1 MGGNGTFAAGK
12 IVAYKWKTVDK
23 IDGAKVLE
31 PIGGSRKLPEEAHSS
46 RMYILNN
53 ADGTFRQLRVYDSKH
68 RLRFEI
74 GYHREPSVDPKG
86 GKVLHYHI
94 IKQPGFNHGKAHK
107 ATDAMVR
114 KFGKYMRGVD

>member
-74 GYHREPSVDPKG
+74 GYHREPSVSRALTRKG
-86 GKVLHYHI
+86 ERCYTTTSSSSPASITARRIRRPMPWCASSGS
-94 IKQPGFNHGKAHK
+94 
-107 ATDAMVR
+107 T
-114 KFGKYMRGVD
+114 